1 MNSTDYIPLM
11 KFRKQVWW
19 LLLVLLCS
27 SCKPITYDQ
36 FFDISKY
43 AIPVIVLIAYFNIK
57 EKYKRFVKSDSRKAF
72 FTFGRFKIVTVA
84 VGLIVISAA
93 ITFLLPSFHPSTP
106 KELIQYGDRTG
117 KEELAIE
124 GLRLNLFENPN
135 NPIAFYN
142 YYQRVRQLEVLQHAS
157 GESETINNAIENYKA
172 TEGGYF
178 ELACLNTL
186 KHEYDKAAF
195 YAVTLNEAQP
205 VVCFL
210 KAQIALYQGDSVAFA
225 SYLITEMQNNGLKAE
240 VYPILA
246 TYFSNSQQNDL
257 LYDLVK
263 SDTFLNYL
271 DFSLVGRVYYTHG
284 DVYRYVFSTVMHVI
298 NHLSIFS
305 LLGAFSI
312 LLAYVL
318 FLRQLDLFN
327 RESWFWVVLMVGY
340 GMISPFFVFP
350 FSSFLEHSMHFTT
363 QDSLLGN
370 FLFYV
375 FRVGLIEEY
384 VKLFPFI
391 FFLFFT
397 KKLKEPYDY
406 MFYTALSAF
415 GFAFTENLIYF
426 SNHGTTIIQT
436 RGFFS
441 VLGHAVFTSSV
452 GYLLAYSRFKK
463 KLLPTPLLLL
473 VGLFLAAFLHG
484 VFDFL
489 LKEHV
494 VALLLF
500 IVYFLGL
507 VHVWSVMLNNCIN
520 NSSYFDHNK
529 LPQLKQFHLW
539 ATIALMLIVCSQFFL
554 TLFYVGKEYAVEL
567 FLGAFYPGMY
577 MVLFLSNTLGRF
589 DFFKGYWE
597 GLLPHARE
605 ILFPRTA
612 NTNEYVGLQ
621 VKIELMDTKLVEAG
635 YLVGSVVERKIVNHS
650 PFWYLV
656 ELSIPLVLSEV
667 VLNKVL
673 IEIDD
678 ETNSLEEGVKVDSQL
693 CLIPI
698 EMDYSKIK
706 IKEKLWYGGVT
717 ELSKIEFQS

>member
-1 MNSTDYIPLM
+1 M
-11 KFRKQVWW
+11 KFRKQGWW
-19 LLLVLLCS
+19 LLIVLICS
-27 SCKPITYDQ
+27 SCKPITYVQ
-36 FFDISKY
+36 FFDISKF
-43 AIPVIVLIAYFNIK
+43 AIPIVALIAYFSIRT
-57 EKYKRFVKSDSRKAF
+57 KYNRFVKSDVQKAF
-72 FTFGRFKIVTVA
+72 FTFSRFKVLFVAIGLFIV
-84 VGLIVISAA
+84 SAG
-93 ITFLLPSFHPSTP
+93 ITFLLPNFHPSTQ
-106 KELIQYGDRTG
+106 KELIQYGERTD
-117 KEELAIE
+117 KEELVLE
-124 GLRLNLFENPN
+124 GLRLNLFEHPN
-135 NPIAFYN
+135 DNIAFYT
-142 YYQRVRQLEVLQHAS
+142 YYSRVYKYEVGLSQNEQNSA
-157 GESETINNAIENYKA
+157 TIINAIREYKA
-172 TEGGYF
+172 AEGGYF

-186 KHEYDKAAF
+186 IHEYDKAAF
-195 YAVTLNEAQP
+195 YTITLDEKEP

-210 KAQIALYQGDSVAFA
+210 KAQVALYKGDSIGFV
-225 SYLITEMQNNGLKAE
+225 SHLITEMENEGLKAE

-246 TYFSNSQQNDL
+246 SYFSSSQQNDF

-271 DFSLVGRVYYTHG
+271 DFSLAGRVYYTHG

-298 NHLSIFS
+298 NHVSVFS
-305 LLGAFSI
+305 VFGAFAI

-327 RESWFWVVLMVGY
+327 KESWFWVVLMIGY
-340 GMISPFFVFP
+340 GVVSPFFVFP
-350 FSSFLEHSMHFTT
+350 FSNFLEYSMSFNAN
-363 QDSLLGN
+363 DSLVGN
-370 FLFYV
+370 FIFYV

-463 KLLPTPLLLL
+463 KLLPAPILLII
-473 VGLFLAAFLHG
+473 GLFLAAILHG
-484 VFDFL
+484 LFDFL
-489 LKEHV
+489 LKENV
-494 VALLLF
+494 FALLLF
-500 IVYFLGL
+500 LVYFLTL
-507 VHVWSVMLNNCIN
+507 VHVWSVMLNNCMN
-520 NSSYFDHNK
+520 NSSYFDHKK

-539 ATIALMLIVCSQFFL
+539 ATVALLLIVCSQFFL
-554 TLFYVGKEYAVEL
+554 TLFYVGKEYAIEL
-567 FLGAFYPGMY
+567 FMGAFYPGIY

-597 GLLPHARE
+597 GLLPNTRE
-605 ILFPRTA
+605 VLFPRTA
-612 NTNEYVGLQ
+612 NTNEYVGLC
-621 VKIELMDTKLVEAG
+621 VAIELSPKAPIGEIGTLMG
-635 YLVGSVVERKIVNHS
+635 RIVERKIVNHS

-656 ELSIPLVLSEV
+656 ELSPPLKLEEI

-673 IEIDD
+673 VEIEDD
-678 ETNSLEEGVKVDSQL
+678 TNSLVDGVKVDSQI
-693 CLIPI
+693 CLLPI
-698 EMDYSKIK
+698 ELDYSKIK
-706 IKEKLWYGGVT
+706 IKEKLWYGGECSLFKT
-717 ELSKIEFQS
+717 EL